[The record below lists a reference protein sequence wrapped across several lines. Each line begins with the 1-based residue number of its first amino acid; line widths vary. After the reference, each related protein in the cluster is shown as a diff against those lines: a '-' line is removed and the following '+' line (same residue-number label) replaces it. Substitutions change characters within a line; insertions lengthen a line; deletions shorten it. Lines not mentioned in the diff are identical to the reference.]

1 MAEENRA
8 STSTTVNSVSLKLP
22 PFWPEQPTI
31 WFAQTEAQFVIR
43 NISVE
48 LTKFYHVVAALDG
61 TTAQRV
67 SDILEIPP
75 RENPYNILKKRLINA
90 FALSDRERAAQ
101 ILELNDLGDRKPSA
115 LMDHLLGLVGDRSSE
130 FLVREVFLR
139 SLPDKISIVVAA
151 STSGLRDL
159 ALEAD
164 RHFSKSGMLIA
175 TAQPTI
181 NKVHEPT
188 PEVHASVQPRSRHAT
203 VNLHKLACVTITPRL
218 VQQPAIA
225 VRHVRGCRLATRHAF
240 RETPVPATAC
250 EHSRWQSFETVSRS
264 RLPVRRELFG

>member
-8 STSTTVNSVSLKLP
+8 STSTTVTSVALKLP
-22 PFWPEQPTI
+22 RFWPEQPTI
-31 WFAQTEAQFVIR
+31 WFAQTEAQFAIK
-43 NISVE
+43 NIIVE

-61 TTAQRV
+61 STAQLV

-75 RENPYNILKKRLINA
+75 RENPYNILKKRLTNA

-101 ILELNDLGDRKPSA
+101 ILDLNDLGDRKPSA
-115 LMDHLLGLVGDRSSE
+115 LMDHLLGLVGDRSSD

-164 RHFSKSGMLIA
+164 RHFATSGMLIA

-188 PEVHASVQPRSRHAT
+188 PEAHTSFRPRRAAR
-203 VNLHKLACVTITPRL
+203 NR
-218 VQQPAIA
+218 QPAQTGLCYYHAAFGSAARKCCAPCAWVPSGNQSCIPGNDRA
-225 VRHVRGCRLATRHAF
+225 SDRL
-240 RETPVPATAC
+240 
-250 EHSRWQSFETVSRS
+250 
-264 RLPVRRELFG
+264 